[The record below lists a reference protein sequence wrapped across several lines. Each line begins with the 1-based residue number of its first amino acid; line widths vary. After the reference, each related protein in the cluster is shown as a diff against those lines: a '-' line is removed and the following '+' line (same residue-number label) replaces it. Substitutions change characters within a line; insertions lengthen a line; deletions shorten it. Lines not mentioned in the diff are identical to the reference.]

1 MHSIGSLNLSETKS
15 TAGGFLL
22 YQHGESPPL
31 LTALIHEYFRQIC
44 RILLT
49 RLQIEV
55 RLMGP
60 LVASPNPVI
69 FSPFAVPM
77 ANASAASFGRC

>member
-1 MHSIGSLNLSETKS
+1 MATFGSSPRIAPDIRKPSIAFAN
-15 TAGGFLL
+15 AACDV
-22 YQHGESPPL
+22 